1 MPEHTYHLYRNVGA
15 PFFAYTPGTKLWFD
29 PTPYAVADA
38 LGGRDG
44 EHALDGPVPPV
55 LDAIFARHNRDDRP
69 DGQLAPSLSVGDVIA
84 LDFADPGV
92 RFFSVDSFG
101 FTEVEGPQLGDVYN
115 SGFDILG
122 ELYGRSTWS
131 EAIQPYQDARR
142 AESDAYY
149 ARQAAG

>member
-15 PFFAYTPGTKLWFD
+15 PFFAYTPGTTLWFD

-84 LDFADPGV
+84 LDFTGPGA

-101 FTEVEGPQLGDVYN
+101 FTEVEGPLLTEVYN
-115 SGFDILG
+115 VGHPELG
-122 ELYGRSTWS
+122 TLHGEATWS
-131 EAIQPYQDARR
+131 EAIQPYRDARQ

>member
-15 PFFAYTPGTKLWFD
+15 PFFAYTPGTTLWFD

-84 LDFADPGV
+84 LDWGTERT

-101 FTEVEGPQLGDVYN
+101 FTEVEGPLLTEVYN
-115 SGFDILG
+115 VGHPELG
-122 ELYGRSTWS
+122 TLHGEATWS
-131 EAIQPYQDARR
+131 EAIQPYRDARQ
-142 AESDAYY
+142 AESDAYH